1 MRFRRAARGRCP
13 QGEVAEFTAR
23 NPGSSMPSAF
33 AHAATSTPRVR
44 GHGLWLAAVLTC
56 LSAGSVLA
64 ADAALNWASL
74 SGDQQY
80 ILARFSARWAQLDL
94 AARQGLLARAET
106 HRLQTHNATSQ
117 TATAAPANKPA
128 VPRQSSRRRRS
139 LSAAE
144 AGMSAHSFRLR
155 RVLRDL
161 PGLSINE
168 RRNLLERWGGL
179 SNSERVK
186 LVDRYMRN
194 VDDDEELSL
203 QQALRDGRLS
213 NAELQRGLASGKLL
227 GSEVK
232 AALADGRLST
242 ETIKDGVASRAI
254 VAEDLEKG
262 MRDGNIESS
271 DLSNAIEHNR
281 TPDRDALPASANT
294 LPP

>member
-1 MRFRRAARGRCP
+1 
-13 QGEVAEFTAR
+13 
-23 NPGSSMPSAF
+23 MPRAF
-33 AHAATSTPRVR
+33 AQASTSTPRPR
-44 GHGLWLAAVLTC
+44 GYALCLAALLVGLA
-56 LSAGSVLA
+56 AGSALA

-80 ILARFSARWAQLDL
+80 ILARFGPRWAQLDL
-94 AARQGLLARAET
+94 AARQSLLARAEA
-106 HRLQTHNATSQ
+106 HRLQAQNAAGQTS
-117 TATAAPANKPA
+117 AAAPATKPA
-128 VPRQSSRRRRS
+128 APRQSSRRRRS

-155 RVLRDL
+155 RVLREL

-168 RRNLLERWGGL
+168 RRDLLERWRGL

-186 LVDRYMRN
+186 LVDRFMRN

-213 NAELQRGLASGKLL
+213 NADLQRGLASGKLL

-242 ETIKDGVASRAI
+242 ENIKDGVASHTI

-262 MRDGNIESS
+262 MRDGKIESS

>member
-1 MRFRRAARGRCP
+1 MPRAFVQAATFRSRARGL
-13 QGEVAEFTAR
+13 A
-23 NPGSSMPSAF
+23 
-33 AHAATSTPRVR
+33 
-44 GHGLWLAAVLTC
+44 LWLAVLLAC
-56 LSAGSVLA
+56 LTAGSALA

-80 ILARFSARWAQLDL
+80 ILARFGPRWAQLDL
-94 AARQGLLARAET
+94 AARQSLLARAEA
-106 HRLQTHNATSQ
+106 HRLQTQNAAGHSS
-117 TATAAPANKPA
+117 TAAPANKPA
-128 VPRQSSRRRRS
+128 APRHSSRRRRS

-155 RVLRDL
+155 RVLREL

-168 RRNLLERWGGL
+168 RRDLLERWRDL

-186 LVDRYMRN
+186 LVNRYTRN

-232 AALADGRLST
+232 AALADGRLSI
-242 ETIKDGVASRAI
+242 ENIKDGVASHAI
-254 VAEDLEKG
+254 VAEDLEKL
-262 MRDGNIESS
+262 MRDGKIESP

-281 TPDRDALPASANT
+281 TPNRDALPASANT